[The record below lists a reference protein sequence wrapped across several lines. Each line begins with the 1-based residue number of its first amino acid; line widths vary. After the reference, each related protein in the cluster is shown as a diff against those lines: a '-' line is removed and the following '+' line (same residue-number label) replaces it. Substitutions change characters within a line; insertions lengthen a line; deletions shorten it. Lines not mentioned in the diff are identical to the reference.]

1 MLWKKTGWFW
11 KIGLAAISFMMVLGI
26 SGCGDISLEET
37 GVLENESGTQE
48 FLQGMEDDADEI
60 ADICLD
66 LYKKAAEENTTDD

>member
-48 FLQGMEDDADEI
+48 FFAGNGRR
-60 ADICLD
+60 CG
-66 LYKKAAEENTTDD
+66 

>member
-11 KIGLAAISFMMVLGI
+11 KIGLAAISFMMVLSI

-48 FLQGMEDDADEI
+48 VLQGMEDDADEI

-66 LYKKAAEENTTDD
+66 LYKKSGRGKYNR

>member
-26 SGCGDISLEET
+26 YGCGDISLEET

-48 FLQGMEDDADEI
+48 FFAG
-60 ADICLD
+60 
-66 LYKKAAEENTTDD
+66 YGR